1 MQKLKKTYKFAIKTA
16 LYITV
21 STTLLLG
28 VFLFATGNLT
38 LLILLFAVVCYFVSF
53 FIIQYR
59 AERFI
64 YRRVKKI
71 YDDLTLLES
80 TSLTK
85 KPITTDM
92 ATLTKEI
99 DKYARDK
106 KLEIES
112 LKIREAYR
120 KEFIGN
126 VSHELKTPLFTV
138 QGYLLT
144 LIDGA
149 INDKKIREKYLN
161 RANKGVERLI
171 YIVKDLDMITKFE
184 AGDLRLNITTF
195 DIVELIKSVFDLLEM
210 KASKKKITLTFDID
224 YNKPILV
231 NADFERIQQ
240 VITNLVVN
248 SIKYGREK
256 GTTEI
261 SIENLIKNGVN
272 KEAYQ
277 SIGRDLLGKNP
288 EKAKKLLTLAERSI
302 AMKAKTKPKMDV
314 SSEIK
319 KFRESVRASYLKE
332 KNMVETKN
340 TGRADPIRNIFSEDS
355 GAMTL
360 LRNTDSSKVVFGE
373 RWPEFKKLLN
383 HVVSMSKTRN
393 RETFSLALRS
403 AEVGAGVAVG
413 AAFSSFG
420 AGLFGAATILTAPI
434 LLYKLA
440 SRPSLVNKYIAL
452 DNQLEKA
459 ARTMSPEQIPEI
471 LISNVSKLLSELP
484 EEDVLDIRQAVS
496 DPNYNYGN

>member
-16 LYITV
+16 LYITF

-38 LLILLFAVVCYFVSF
+38 SLILLFAVVCYFVSF

-261 SIENLIKNGVN
+261 SIENLIKNKVIVRITDNGEGIAEANLARVFERFYRVDKSGSRKEGGSGLGLSIVKHIIEAHDEKIYVESELGV
-272 KEAYQ
+272 
-277 SIGRDLLGKNP
+277 G
-288 EKAKKLLTLAERSI
+288 
-302 AMKAKTKPKMDV
+302 
-314 SSEIK
+314 SE
-319 KFRESVRASYLKE
+319 
-332 KNMVETKN
+332 
-340 TGRADPIRNIFSEDS
+340 FS
-355 GAMTL
+355 
-360 LRNTDSSKVVFGE
+360 
-373 RWPEFKKLLN
+373 
-383 HVVSMSKTRN
+383 
-393 RETFSLALRS
+393 FS
-403 AEVGAGVAVG
+403 
-413 AAFSSFG
+413 
-420 AGLFGAATILTAPI
+420 
-434 LLYKLA
+434 
-440 SRPSLVNKYIAL
+440 
-452 DNQLEKA
+452 LEKA
-459 ARTMSPEQIPEI
+459 E
-471 LISNVSKLLSELP
+471 
-484 EEDVLDIRQAVS
+484 
-496 DPNYNYGN
+496 